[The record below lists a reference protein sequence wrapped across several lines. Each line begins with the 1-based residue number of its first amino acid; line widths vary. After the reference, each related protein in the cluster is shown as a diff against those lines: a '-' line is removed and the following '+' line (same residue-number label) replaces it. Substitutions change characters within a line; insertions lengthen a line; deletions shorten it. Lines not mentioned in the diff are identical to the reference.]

1 MNKDLVG
8 CYLILMV
15 FRTDLRHETQLALRR
30 GELKPGDMDL
40 LLCLKYHWTGYAHA
54 DRIDFV
60 DLDGTTTTMRVRRQ
74 KQPWARA
81 RLVTID
87 DLRR

>member
-15 FRTDLRHETQLALRR
+15 FRTDLRFETQLALRR
-30 GELKPGDMDL
+30 GELKPEDMDL
-40 LLCLKYHWTGYAHA
+40 LLCLRYHWTGYAHA

-60 DLDGTTTTMRVRRQ
+60 DLNGDTTTMRVRRQ
-74 KQPWARA
+74 KQPWTRA